1 MASVEQ
7 NTTEAP
13 AEEQRRGTP
22 PPPRLLPEETP
33 VAKRMSNSPPFS
45 SEPPSKEDELKRLL
59 ALETAGRYVGPMP
72 AEAFLNKFLPQE
84 QPPCPVVAPDV
95 FNNVTEASSEISMY
109 PQFIQSIG
117 QFAPGM
123 EFVDTHNH
131 ACEVGDFALK
141 PDVSIYAPGSR
152 PARVT
157 TDFSTMESWVE
168 FKVNANDDPFVDYD
182 VDKVPKDR
190 NERNTFLEEFSFEND
205 TVGAQQIRG
214 QLTAYGLAHLGS
226 QFRSFSFSVLIMG
239 KQARFMRW
247 ERAGVVVSRRFN
259 YIEDPSLLADFF
271 WRFSHLS
278 PDHRGIDRFIDPE
291 PSLAP
296 EEKERIL
303 EALQLK
309 EGTPLF
315 EFKVPNGEETRSFF
329 GPRPPCPP
337 FSLIGRSTRALPVYD
352 LLEKQCVYLKDTWR
366 INVNDIKPEG
376 EVYEALHKANVP
388 HIAPLVCAGDLE
400 YETVTQELVWADWS
414 CVREEITG
422 HIHYR
427 IVLGVV
433 GRSLSTFESTK
444 ELTQAV
450 LDALRA
456 HSVAHDVAKILH
468 RDISS
473 GNIILT
479 GDGRGL
485 LIDWDLSK
493 SLEDLKRRR
502 RDRTGTWQFM
512 SAALLQDPEKRHELQ
527 DDLESFMHVLAWSV
541 VRYVE
546 NKLTADDRRNYL
558 AMFEEN
564 IYTNGKTLGGGQK
577 ASHLGLQKYVI
588 DFKLEHPSPLVC
600 LLESL
605 SDVFVARYGREPSE
619 GDRTL
624 FCMAQG
630 QENFEKIRQ
639 TSAVYLYDERRKR
652 LSSHLWFINTIDQSL
667 EHEAWP
673 ENDGSVRND
682 VSSPQ
687 GVVTRGQEKRNTS
700 RMQSRDNRQRASYH
714 PSHSSRASK
723 RTRSPSA
730 DAADNARGKRLRED
744 IPDIAD
750 EDAADEDS

>member
-1 MASVEQ
+1 
-7 NTTEAP
+7 
-13 AEEQRRGTP
+13 
-22 PPPRLLPEETP
+22 
-33 VAKRMSNSPPFS
+33 MSNSTPFS

-72 AEAFLNKFLPQE
+72 AEAFLNKFISQE
-84 QPPCPVVAPDV
+84 QPPCPAVAPDV
-95 FNNVTEASSEISMY
+95 FNNVTEASPGIAMY

-141 PDVSIYAPGSR
+141 PDVSIYAPDSR
-152 PARVT
+152 PSRVT

-168 FKVNANDDPFVDYD
+168 FKANANDDPFVDYN

-190 NERNTFLEEFSFEND
+190 NERNTFLKEFSFEND

-226 QFRSFSFSVLIMG
+226 QFRNFAFSVLIMG
-239 KQARFMRW
+239 NQARFMRW
-247 ERAGVVVSRRFN
+247 ERTGVVVSRRFN
-259 YIEDPSLLADFF
+259 YIENPSLLADFF

-278 PDHRGIDRFIDPE
+278 PDQRGIDRFVNLE
-291 PSLAP
+291 PSLPP

-303 EALQLK
+303 EALQLN

-315 EFKVPNGEETRSFF
+315 EFKVPNSEETRSFF

-376 EVYEALHKANVP
+376 EVYAALHKANVP

-400 YETVTQELVWADWS
+400 YETMTQDLVWADWS

-422 HIHYR
+422 HVHYS

-479 GDGRGL
+479 DDGRGL

-512 SAALLQDPEKRHELQ
+512 SAALLQDPKKRHELQ

-558 AMFEEN
+558 AMFEES
-564 IYTNGKTLGGGQK
+564 IYTNGKTLGGGK
-577 ASHLGLQKYVI
+577 KKSSLVTKEYVSN
-588 DFKLEHPSPLVC
+588 FKLEHPSPLVGI
-600 LLESL
+600 LKSF
-605 SDVFVARYGREPSE
+605 SDVFFARYGPEPSE

-624 FCMAQG
+624 FYMAQG
-630 QENFEKIRQ
+630 KEIFEKIRQ
-639 TSAVYLYDERRKR
+639 TSAVYLYDERRKC
-652 LSSHLWFINTIDQSL
+652 LTSHQWFITTMEKSL
-667 EHEAWP
+667 KDGIWS

-714 PSHSSRASK
+714 PSHSSHLSK

-730 DAADNARGKRLRED
+730 DGADDARGKRLRED

-750 EDAADEDS
+750 EDAADADS